1 MPAAMHTQHPLG
13 SCGPVVHDSLEIG
26 HIGRGQESVNN
37 GLVVVVATDE
47 IVQTS
52 VQTARVIVE
61 AWSGECGE

>member
-26 HIGRGQESVNN
+26 HVGRRQESVDD

-52 VQTARVIVE
+52 VQTARVVVK
-61 AWSGECGE
+61 AWGGEFGE